1 MNKSELIDAIAAK
14 ADISKAK
21 AARVLD
27 ATVDAITETLKE
39 GGTVN
44 LVGFGSF
51 KVGARA
57 ARNGRNPKTGEAIKI
72 ESAKVP
78 KFFAGK
84 NLKDAVN

>member
-14 ADISKAK
+14 AAISKTK
-21 AARVLD
+21 AGHALD
-27 ATVDAITETLKE
+27 AAVEAITEALKN
-39 GGTVN
+39 GDTVN

-51 KVGARA
+51 KVGTRA
-57 ARNGRNPKTGEAIKI
+57 ARNGRNPKTGQAIKI

-78 KFFAGK
+78 KFSAGK